1 MLAELDEIQ
10 RRLAGTGLS
19 PADVALL
26 TQRAEELYALASRE
40 LLRARPQ
47 TNQVSVRRVSQ
58 LLPERQGST
67 LRSVAE

>member
-1 MLAELDEIQ
+1 
-10 RRLAGTGLS
+10 
-19 PADVALL
+19 VALL
-26 TQRAEELYALASRE
+26 TQRAEELYALASRD